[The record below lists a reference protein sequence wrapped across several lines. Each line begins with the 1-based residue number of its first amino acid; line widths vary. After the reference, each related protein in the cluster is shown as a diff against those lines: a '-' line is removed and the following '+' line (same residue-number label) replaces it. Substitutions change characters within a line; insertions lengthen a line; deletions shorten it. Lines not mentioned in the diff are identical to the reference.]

1 MNARTLSTL
10 LVALSF
16 PFHLP
21 AIAADSFPTRSIRLV
36 VPYPPGGAADLIG
49 RMLGKKMADEL
60 GQQVVIDNRAGGG
73 QVIGTDVAAKS
84 GADGYT
90 ILQASI
96 THAINPSLVRSLPY
110 DSVKDFTPISLLAK
124 SPLVLVAHPS
134 LPVKTVKELVA
145 LAKARPGS
153 LNYASSGNGSGGHLA
168 LALLLE
174 MTGTKMLEMTGTKML
189 HVPYKGAGPA
199 LNDLIA
205 GQVHLLITSPLA
217 AVPHVKAGKLRLL
230 GVSSKTRTATMP
242 EIPAIAETVPG
253 YEASLWYAFLAPSGV
268 PTEIVSKLNA
278 AALKGLASAEVRA
291 FFDKQDVETI
301 GSTPAELATYIRDE
315 IAKWRKVITA
325 AGIRQG

>member
-174 MTGTKMLEMTGTKML
+174 MTGTKML

-315 IAKWRKVITA
+315 IAKWCKVITA

>member
-174 MTGTKMLEMTGTKML
+174 MTGTKML